1 VSEKP
6 CSIQEDGLIILAH
19 LDSGRHHLHDVQPNR
34 NSKRAF
40 WNITI
45 AWISRIAN
53 LYNPTT
59 PTSLQNQDRK
69 MQDQGDD
76 KYAIHAAARE
86 GKSESVVKDCC
97 LMLNLLLTHSVA
109 VVESLLHVR
118 FIHPIHD
125 YFQSTNQARPT
136 QSSPSSKTTMAG
148 CQFTGPYH
156 TTTPRLSAS

>member
-1 VSEKP
+1 MMAMDPLAASSAPPKPRSQISRLWRKLKPQLPVQTRTVSEKP
-6 CSIQEDGLIILAH
+6 CSIQEDGLIILAR
-19 LDSGRHHLHDVQPNR
+19 LDSGRHHLHDVQPKR

-59 PTSLQNQDRK
+59 PTSLENQDRK

-86 GKSESVVKDCC
+86 GKSESLVKGC
-97 LMLNLLLTHSVA
+97 L
-109 VVESLLHVR
+109 
-118 FIHPIHD
+118 
-125 YFQSTNQARPT
+125 
-136 QSSPSSKTTMAG
+136 K
-148 CQFTGPYH
+148 
-156 TTTPRLSAS
+156 